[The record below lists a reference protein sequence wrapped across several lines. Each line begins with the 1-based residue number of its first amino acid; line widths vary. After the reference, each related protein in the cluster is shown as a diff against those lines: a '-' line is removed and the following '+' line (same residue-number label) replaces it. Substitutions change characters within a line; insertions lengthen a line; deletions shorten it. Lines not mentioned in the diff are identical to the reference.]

1 MKSDEGEREEMG
13 PIERSEAFW
22 DTFGTVTSESKVDKS
37 DNSKSDVY
45 TSVEGTG
52 GNVDDNDDEEDDND
66 QSSKRSKRR
75 RGRVYSRFGR
85 MEIWDC
91 SILGCESRLRR
102 CSVIAE
108 LDFFPLFFANSIFLS
123 LRSRFDER
131 TYVRMRIH
139 IRVSSF
145 FILFSLSLSFPLPS
159 LDLPQFSVYDATNEG
174 IFNPANHQRGIEP
187 RAQATSRTWSSSSS
201 SSSSSTLVTSRDYLR
216 NELNLFHCFID
227 LFFPLINGFQ
237 KLWYKRGS
245 NPANCPIQLNAFYS
259 TCFGWWIFSKL
270 NYIILN
276 FT

>member
-1 MKSDEGEREEMG
+1 MKSDEGEREEMR

-159 LDLPQFSVYDATNEG
+159 LDHSSLYMMRPTRVYLTPRTTNEESSRARKPLLVLG
-174 IFNPANHQRGIEP
+174 PPLLLLLLLRRSLHPATTCE
-187 RAQATSRTWSSSSS
+187 TS
-201 SSSSSTLVTSRDYLR
+201 
-216 NELNLFHCFID
+216 
-227 LFFPLINGFQ
+227 
-237 KLWYKRGS
+237 
-245 NPANCPIQLNAFYS
+245 
-259 TCFGWWIFSKL
+259 
-270 NYIILN
+270 
-276 FT
+276 